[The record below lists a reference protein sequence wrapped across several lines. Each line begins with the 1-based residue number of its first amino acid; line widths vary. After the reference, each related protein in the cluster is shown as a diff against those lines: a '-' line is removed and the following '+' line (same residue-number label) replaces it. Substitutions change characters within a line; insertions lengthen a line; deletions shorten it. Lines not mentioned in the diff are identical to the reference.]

1 MTEQLTRGEIDA
13 IIQGLYLE
21 RRDAEYVRN
30 GFRIP
35 PRSAHSVRELAYW
48 WSRWAEAPE
57 DGA

>member
-1 MTEQLTRGEIDA
+1 MTEQLTRSEIDA
-13 IIQGLYLE
+13 IIQRLYLE

-48 WSRWAEAPE
+48 WSRWESADE
-57 DGA
+57 